1 MKKPYM
7 LPDED
12 CERLNRFE
20 MQSVRMLL
28 SALSVAAG
36 AQKELAQR
44 LECVPYGRQRMRMA
58 VGSLRS
64 VVNDLIGTVSRK
76 QCKQIQGTMNDFEM
90 RLLPKLTPGS
100 TNIIMTKEQGKALMD
115 CARWQCN
122 DCVKDGEEARKC
134 KLYQL
139 LESTTPMDEYGD
151 GLLCPY
157 ALAEWRD

>member
-12 CERLNRFE
+12 CERLTRPE
-20 MQSVRMLL
+20 MQSLKMMLALL
-28 SALSVAAG
+28 SAAAYAEKDLRRCLERVRYG
-36 AQKELAQR
+36 NR
-44 LECVPYGRQRMRMA
+44 LMRMA
-58 VGSLRS
+58 LGSLRS
-64 VVNDLIGTVSRK
+64 LMNKVLGTVSRN
-76 QCKQIQGTMNDFEM
+76 QCKHIYGTMTDYEV
-90 RLLPKLTPGS
+90 RLVPKLTPGS
-100 TNIIMTKEQGKALMD
+100 TNIILTKEQGKALMD
-115 CARWQCN
+115 CAQWQCK

-139 LESTTPMDEYGD
+139 LESTTQMDDYGD